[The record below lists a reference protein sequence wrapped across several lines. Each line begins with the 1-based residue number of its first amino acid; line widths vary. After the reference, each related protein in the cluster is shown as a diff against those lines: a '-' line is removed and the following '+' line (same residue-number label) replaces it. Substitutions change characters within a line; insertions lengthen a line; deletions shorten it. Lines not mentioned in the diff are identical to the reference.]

1 MRRSNRLFA
10 SCAVGLGAL
19 ALAPAAAYANTD
31 VSYPNFSNTNGL
43 TFAGSTA
50 TANTSDGTVL
60 RIVNNNPNGFESGAA
75 YSTTAVGLGAGD
87 TFSTTFQFRFTNPG
101 GIDPADGITFV
112 LAQSPTGLGG
122 NGFGLGYAG
131 VNNSVA
137 IEFDTYNNG
146 DNSSNDDQNSS
157 NHVAVDVNGALSNL
171 DLTSPDGV
179 ATCDFSQS
187 NNFSAHGCMSNGDL
201 WTVAIS
207 YDNGALTVKMAD
219 GNDPLTPVINGYQID
234 LAGDL
239 GASSAFVGFTGSTG
253 EGFEDEDIKSWSFTD
268 TQALANGGG
277 VPEPASWALML
288 LGFGGLGTVL
298 RSRRRTAAA
307 AA

>member
-1 MRRSNRLFA
+1 MSRSNRLFA

-50 TANTSDGTVL
+50 TANTSDGTV
-60 RIVNNNPNGFESGAA
+60 NNPNGFESGAA

-157 NHVAVDVNGALSNL
+157 T
-171 DLTSPDGV
+171 TSP
-179 ATCDFSQS
+179 
-187 NNFSAHGCMSNGDL
+187 
-201 WTVAIS
+201 
-207 YDNGALTVKMAD
+207 
-219 GNDPLTPVINGYQID
+219 
-234 LAGDL
+234 
-239 GASSAFVGFTGSTG
+239 ST
-253 EGFEDEDIKSWSFTD
+253 
-268 TQALANGGG
+268 
-277 VPEPASWALML
+277 
-288 LGFGGLGTVL
+288 
-298 RSRRRTAAA
+298 
-307 AA
+307 